1 MRDYLLFQL
10 WGPLQA
16 WGGIAVGEV
25 RNTERFPGKAAVLGL
40 VAGALGIRR
49 HEEDLLARMHVAYG
63 YAARADGQAT
73 NLRDYHTAATHKH
86 VKTRQRAK
94 TRKEEIEYHYKDIE
108 AGNKFHTIPSS
119 RDYLQDAA
127 FTVCLWV
134 RDAPPRSLE
143 DLREALRRPRFV
155 PFLGRK
161 CCSPGLPFHP
171 VIVQCQDLAEALAAY
186 EPAREFLDRIV
197 PAPGGNVE
205 VVWEGESSLD
215 HRWSLPRRDELLS
228 SRRRLFRERQQHEG
242 TTTLP

>member
-73 NLRDYHTAATHKH
+73 NLRDYHTVQAPQPG
-86 VKTRQRAK
+86 KTPYLTRRSQVLDAK
-94 TRKEEIEYHYKDIE
+94 KLNTVL
-108 AGNKFHTIPSS
+108 SS